1 MKNLVTVY
9 IINSN
14 YGKYISQAIQSVLD
28 QTYKKIEILII
39 DDFSSDDSKKIIK
52 KYVSNPKIKIIFN
65 KKKIGLLKSS
75 NIAIKASKG
84 EFVIRL
90 DADDYFDKNL
100 ISILIKKIKKN
111 INSAFVYSDYY
122 EVNKFSQVLKK

>member
-39 DDFSSDDSKKIIK
+39 DDFSSDDSK
-52 KYVSNPKIKIIFN
+52 NN
-65 KKKIGLLKSS
+65 
-75 NIAIKASKG
+75 
-84 EFVIRL
+84 
-90 DADDYFDKNL
+90 
-100 ISILIKKIKKN
+100 
-111 INSAFVYSDYY
+111 
-122 EVNKFSQVLKK
+122 

>member
-52 KYVSNPKIKIIFN
+52 KYVSNPKN
-65 KKKIGLLKSS
+65 
-75 NIAIKASKG
+75 
-84 EFVIRL
+84 
-90 DADDYFDKNL
+90 
-100 ISILIKKIKKN
+100 
-111 INSAFVYSDYY
+111 
-122 EVNKFSQVLKK
+122 